1 MTVDQDSQ
9 ADDADEAA
17 QNAPQRKVG
26 LVGRL
31 LRQCVTRWRLILLAL
46 LVIAAAGLTAGLF
59 FFLYRPD
66 QQINA
71 AAERDVIKAAAD
83 GSVALLSY
91 SPDSLDRDFA
101 AGRSHLTG
109 NFLSYYSD
117 FTQQIVTPAA
127 QQKGLKT
134 TANIARAA
142 VSELHPDS
150 AVVLVFINQATM
162 SKDKPEP
169 ILTASSVKVTLTKV
183 NGSWLISS
191 FDPV

>member
-26 LVGRL
+26 VVGRL
-31 LRQCVTRWRLILLAL
+31 IRQSVTRWRLILLAL

-59 FFLYRPD
+59 FFQYRPD

-71 AAERDVIKAAAD
+71 AAERDVVKAAAD